1 MNQARHRPLSVGP
14 IRAFEAVARLLSFR
28 AAADELFLTQSA
40 ISRQIQSLEEEV
52 GAPLFSRGTRRVA
65 LTSDGAALLAAVGPA
80 LQRLDAGVRQVRRS
94 RSRRG
99 VNVSTFPSMAS
110 LWLLPRLEALQR
122 DEPALDIRIDA
133 TDRLVDLDDP
143 EVEIVLRQCSV
154 AAAAAA
160 MPGAERLFDDIAT
173 PVASPRLLEQAAAGA
188 ISPLRKPADLAG
200 HTLLEEGDAKPS
212 AEAFRWRHWL
222 AQQELGGLEPARRI
236 TLNFT
241 YQHVQAAIAGQ
252 GVALARLPL
261 VADALARQELVELFG
276 PAARVATPYGYF
288 LLIAPAGAERPEVQR
303 FAEWIR
309 QQARKT
315 CEAIAAP

>member
-1 MNQARHRPLSVGP
+1 MNPARHRPLSVGP

-65 LTSDGAALLAAVGPA
+65 LTADGTALLAAVGPA

-133 TDRLVDLDDP
+133 IDRLVDLDDP
-143 EVEIVLRQCSV
+143 EVEIVLRHCSV
-154 AAAAAA
+154 AAAAT
-160 MPGAERLFDDIAT
+160 MPGAECLFEDIAT
-173 PVASPRLLEQAAAGA
+173 PVASPRLIEQAAAGA
-188 ISPLRKPADLAG
+188 IAPLRKPADLSG

-222 AQQELGGLEPARRI
+222 AQQGLGGLEPARRI

-252 GVALARLPL
+252 GIALARLPL
-261 VADALARQELVELFG
+261 VAEALARQELVELFG
-276 PAARVATPYGYF
+276 PPARIATPFAYY
-288 LLIAPAGAERPEVQR
+288 LLVAPASAERPEVQR

-309 QQARKT
+309 LQARET
-315 CEAIAAP
+315 SAAIAAA